1 MRDSIDEWVEALLH
15 SKRVAAQLA
24 QGDIDGKTYQAEMSY
39 QFGDILR
46 SILDP

>member
-24 QGDIDGKTYQAEMSY
+24 QGDIDKSTFETTMSY
-39 QFGDILR
+39 DFGEMLR
-46 SILDP
+46 AILDP